1 MSNNVRVRFAPSPT
15 GPLHIGGVRTALYN
29 YLFAKKH
36 GGTFILRI
44 EDTDQTRF
52 TEGAEEYI
60 EETLEWCGML
70 PQESTKKGGNFGP
83 YKQSHRKELYQK
95 YAKQLLDS
103 GKAYIAFDTPEELD
117 AMREAGLAKG
127 QILKYDF
134 STRSEMKNSLTLSE
148 TEVQARLDAGEPYV
162 LRLKVEPE
170 ETIIFDDIIRGQ
182 VRFASEEVD
191 DKVLLKSDGLP
202 TYHLANIVDDHSMEI
217 THVIR
222 GEEWLPSTPL
232 HVLLYQYFGWEDTMP
247 KFAHLPLLLK
257 PSPESYINKKTLTP
271 LAERLTAE
279 FFKKHPEVDESY
291 YAIALAF
298 VKQTFQDK
306 ANIAAKLKDRKKDKE
321 NKKLLKAFLKSN
333 LFGKLSK
340 RDGDRLGFPVFPLNW
355 KNKKTGETASGFRE
369 MGFLPEAVI
378 NFLAFLGWNPG
389 TEQEMFSMDE
399 LVEAF
404 SLERVSKS
412 GAKFNFDKAKW
423 FNQQYL
429 INANDADLVKYLSDL
444 AEQHGHAGTNEFLT
458 KICGLLKERVTTINE
473 LWEQGYYFFEP
484 VAAYDEKTIRK
495 KWKPEFRSAFDAL
508 VEAVDAI
515 DDFKAEK
522 IETTVKGFIQEWEL
536 KFGDVLPIFRLALTG
551 TMKGPS
557 IFEVAEL
564 LGKDRV
570 LMRFE
575 VAYREFDMMKAN
587 S

>member
-1 MSNNVRVRFAPSPT
+1 
-15 GPLHIGGVRTALYN
+15 
-29 YLFAKKH
+29 
-36 GGTFILRI
+36 
-44 EDTDQTRF
+44 
-52 TEGAEEYI
+52 
-60 EETLEWCGML
+60 
-70 PQESTKKGGNFGP
+70 
-83 YKQSHRKELYQK
+83 
-95 YAKQLLDS
+95 
-103 GKAYIAFDTPEELD
+103 
-117 AMREAGLAKG
+117 
-127 QILKYDF
+127 
-134 STRSEMKNSLTLSE
+134 
-148 TEVQARLDAGEPYV
+148 
-162 LRLKVEPE
+162 
-170 ETIIFDDIIRGQ
+170 
-182 VRFASEEVD
+182 
-191 DKVLLKSDGLP
+191 LKSDGLP
-202 TYHLANIVDDHSMEI
+202 TYHLANIVDDHLMEI

-232 HVLLYQYFGWEDTMP
+232 HVLLYQYFDWEDKMP

-271 LAERLTAE
+271 LAERLTEE

-291 YAIALAF
+291 HAIALAF

-321 NKKLLKAFLKSN
+321 NKKNLKAFLKSN

-340 RDGDRLGFPVFPLNW
+340 RDGDRLGFPVFPLDW
-355 KNKKTGETASGFRE
+355 ENKKTGEKASGFRE

-389 TEQEMFSMDE
+389 TEQEMFTMDE

-429 INANDADLVKYLSDL
+429 INSNDADLVKYLADL
-444 AEQHGHAGTNEFLT
+444 AEQHGHAGSEAYLT
-458 KICGLLKERVTTINE
+458 RICGLLKERVTTINE
-473 LWEQGYYFFEP
+473 LWTQGYYFFEP
-484 VAAYDEKTIRK
+484 VAGYDEKTVRK

-522 IETTVKGFIQEWEL
+522 IETTVKGFIHDWEL

-575 VAYREFDMMKAN
+575 VAYREFDMIKTAN
-587 S
+587 V